1 MDWSHIFTVESKER
15 NPYSQYVKK
24 IRLYRHSRKGDYA
37 YLPSTPGVLWRKG
50 LAPAPLLSPN
60 KAFHNEMSAFS
71 AMRYLGTM
79 TEEQSHIFGRIQGR
93 GIAKYWAGLIDMKT
107 GRGKSHVI
115 MRLAAETLQGNVA
128 ILCHSTKT
136 AREMVAN
143 FKRFTEGEE
152 VGLVGDGSK
161 QYRRVTVMTHDSFSQ
176 HPWLEADAILYDEA
190 DYNLSSTMIGALCT
204 VHEAR
209 GWGRVALYGFTGT
222 PYRKDLDQ
230 NDMQLVFGEIIRDE
244 SQKQAYNM
252 KPSVRVVK
260 YELDE
265 VPVFG
270 AFNELKDAL
279 MADEGRMEAQREEI
293 RKLMK
298 EGRKAVLILSERV
311 AECQTYAAWLKEDG
325 IPHVLI
331 TGETKPVED
340 QASVDALLKAGI
352 PFVIVGSVGKMS
364 RGADVPAI
372 DTVCLFSALQFR
384 GTVVQA
390 VGRSLRTFAGKL
402 PPMIVDW
409 NDLPIL
415 KSQAS
420 ARRTSYRK
428 EYGKDVSIDMVLP
441 AIEELTEALP
451 EVSLGEGLHNVGR
464 GDSQEPQLAL
474 L

>member
-1 MDWSHIFTVESKER
+1 
-15 NPYSQYVKK
+15 
-24 IRLYRHSRKGDYA
+24 
-37 YLPSTPGVLWRKG
+37 
-50 LAPAPLLSPN
+50 
-60 KAFHNEMSAFS
+60 
-71 AMRYLGTM
+71 
-79 TEEQSHIFGRIQGR
+79 
-93 GIAKYWAGLIDMKT
+93 
-107 GRGKSHVI
+107 
-115 MRLAAETLQGNVA
+115 
-128 ILCHSTKT
+128 
-136 AREMVAN
+136 
-143 FKRFTEGEE
+143 
-152 VGLVGDGSK
+152 
-161 QYRRVTVMTHDSFSQ
+161 
-176 HPWLEADAILYDEA
+176 
-190 DYNLSSTMIGALCT
+190 
-204 VHEAR
+204 
-209 GWGRVALYGFTGT
+209 
-222 PYRKDLDQ
+222 
-230 NDMQLVFGEIIRDE
+230 MQLVFGEIIRDE

-279 MADEGRMEAQREEI
+279 MADKGRMEAQREEI